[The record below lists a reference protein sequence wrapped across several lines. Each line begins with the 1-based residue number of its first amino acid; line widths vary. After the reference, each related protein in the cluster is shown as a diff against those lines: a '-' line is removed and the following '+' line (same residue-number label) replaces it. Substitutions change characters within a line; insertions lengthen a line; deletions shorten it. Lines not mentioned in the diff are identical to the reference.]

1 MISHVDSLKSHLS
14 IDTPIKVILNPGG
27 FTRKSFLSSQD
38 SNDKLTLIADAV
50 SLLHHKYCCDYT
62 FLVQTMPPF
71 PWLQGGSCF
80 HNVLVSP
87 ASISK
92 FYKIT
97 NLPICLDVSH
107 SFMASSF
114 LKFDFIEFVRD
125 VLPYTAHLHLS
136 DASSFNREGLQ
147 IGDGLV
153 PLSQLFTLL
162 EHDLPTRNSSMS
174 IIRRYGKVML
184 IMAMASRSSWNGLV
198 YTYEIHI

>member
-1 MISHVDSLKSHLS
+1 
-14 IDTPIKVILNPGG
+14 
-27 FTRKSFLSSQD
+27 
-38 SNDKLTLIADAV
+38 
-50 SLLHHKYCCDYT
+50 
-62 FLVQTMPPF
+62 MPPF

-162 EHDLPTRNSSMS
+162 SMITYS
-174 IIRRYGKVML
+174 KLFYVYYSEIWQGHVN
-184 IMAMASRSSWNGLV
+184 NGHGFQEFMERLSL
-198 YTYEIHI
+198 YL